1 MEIEKEIKEYLEK
14 NDYDIRKT
22 NDARWIDQK
31 CTYDV
36 IYIIMNLIQD
46 YINCNKTKEFTI
58 SSIWSFK
65 NSSDKIQDY
74 FNKPDTNKS
83 LNEYDKFFSQPIKL
97 LSYSKL
103 LNYKKDSNKYIFW
116 IENENLFR
124 KISEKQENVKTF
136 LTFYI
141 EKVLKDSDIWKWFE
155 IFFENQDIDTF
166 NELKSEFISFTIKNT
181 KIKGKIECGRIFTKI
196 LNPLAN
202 KRVLKGTRKG
212 RMSKTIITNADLI
225 YNRTN
230 FRDDVVQKDKN
241 IPRSEYIVEEISSE
255 SETQKA
261 KNTVKQFNKKYNDDK
276 SEVYG
281 QGDEYATQIHHIF
294 SRSSFPKLTAFLE
307 NLIALTPNQHYQYA
321 HPGNNT
327 QVIDKKY
334 QYICLLA
341 KIREIKNAI
350 DNNEIQSIY
359 DYKKLIEVLNV
370 GLKTNVFDK
379 YLNQINFDGIL
390 NDLKN
395 IYENYIN
402 SMDSN
407 FKKIMECNKDKKK

>member
-83 LNEYDKFFSQPIKL
+83 LNEYDKFFSQPIIL

-230 FRDDVVQKDKN
+230 FRMTLSKKIKIYLEANTLSKKFQVNQKHKKLRIQLSNLTKN
-241 IPRSEYIVEEISSE
+241 IMMI
-255 SETQKA
+255 
-261 KNTVKQFNKKYNDDK
+261 
-276 SEVYG
+276 
-281 QGDEYATQIHHIF
+281 
-294 SRSSFPKLTAFLE
+294 
-307 NLIALTPNQHYQYA
+307 NLKFMGKEMNMLHRYTIYFQ
-321 HPGNNT
+321 
-327 QVIDKKY
+327 D
-334 QYICLLA
+334 LLFQ
-341 KIREIKNAI
+341 NW
-350 DNNEIQSIY
+350 Q
-359 DYKKLIEVLNV
+359 L
-370 GLKTNVFDK
+370 F
-379 YLNQINFDGIL
+379 
-390 NDLKN
+390 
-395 IYENYIN
+395 
-402 SMDSN
+402 
-407 FKKIMECNKDKKK
+407 